1 MWLAGAKRT
10 CENTLNYI
18 KECKQQAMNTQ
29 ELRNKVE
36 TLLPTGEAVSY
47 ENSYLKIPCL
57 KTTLLAYVG
66 MIEGLLNCS
75 AKENAIAGYLNHFDF
90 LINDY
95 QNKST
100 NESKNNQ

>member
-1 MWLAGAKRT
+1 
-10 CENTLNYI
+10 
-18 KECKQQAMNTQ
+18 MNIQ
-29 ELRNKVE
+29 ELKARIE
-36 TLLPTGEAVSY
+36 ALLPTNEPIPY
-47 ENSYLKIPCL
+47 QNSYLKIPCL